1 VLWRLHARGAT
12 RPIRVERKAAR
23 AAIEPGPED
32 WLAWWKARGERE
44 LRCILMTAWDPIGVG
59 DAAEA
64 WDEYDSYALGV
75 ARRLLDASTADDALD
90 GVQAYLNQVERD
102 SMETLSDERARENG
116 YLAASLVAWHEWSY
130 EQDGRPRRDRW

>member
-1 VLWRLHARGAT
+1 VLWRLHARRVTG
-12 RPIRVERKAAR
+12 PIGVERKAAR
-23 AAIEPGPED
+23 EEIERGPGD

-64 WDEYDSYALGV
+64 WDEYDSYAPGV
-75 ARRLLDASTADDALD
+75 ARRLLEASTPDDAFD
-90 GVQAYLNQVERD
+90 SVQAYLNHVESD
-102 SMETLSDERARENG
+102 FMETLSDERAHENG

-130 EQDGRPRRDRW
+130 QQDGRPPPAW